1 MTRSP
6 LSSAAHA
13 DAMREYAIERQQAAL
28 AGFAGRL
35 EALSPLATLARG
47 YSVARTPEGE
57 VLRRRRDF
65 HAGRRFHLRLMDGS
79 VVAEAIEQ
87 IEDKVEE
94 R

>member
-1 MTRSP
+1 MGQDLDNERYIDW
-6 LSSAAHA
+6 L
-13 DAMREYAIERQQAAL
+13 RQRIERQQAAL
-28 AGFAGRL
+28 ARFAGRL